1 MKERTSSEHPATMDT
16 MDTVHLY
23 EFAVIRYLP
32 RVEREEFI
40 NIGIIM
46 MCKRRKW
53 IRVKLR
59 VDERKLEAFSSPC
72 SAEEVCRQAD
82 LFTRIAEGGPAAGHF
97 AGLPVEER
105 FRWLTAEK
113 SACLATSRPHPGITS
128 DLDATFSRLVDD
140 FL

>member
-59 VDERKLEAFSSPC
+59 VDERKLEAFSSFQMAQRREKRLSCHIP
-72 SAEEVCRQAD
+72 SAPWNNVRPRRHIQPSCR
-82 LFTRIAEGGPAAGHF
+82 
-97 AGLPVEER
+97 
-105 FRWLTAEK
+105 
-113 SACLATSRPHPGITS
+113 
-128 DLDATFSRLVDD
+128 
-140 FL
+140 

>member
-59 VDERKLEAFSSPC
+59 VDERKLEAFGTPDQPDISP
-72 SAEEVCRQAD
+72 S
-82 LFTRIAEGGPAAGHF
+82 
-97 AGLPVEER
+97 
-105 FRWLTAEK
+105 FRWRNVSDGSPPRKAPVL
-113 SACLATSRPHPGITS
+113 PHPVRT
-128 DLDATFSRLVDD
+128 LE
-140 FL
+140 